1 MINKPDYQLQRDA
14 FGRLQLT
21 DSEGVT
27 HDGVVPVRAFPI
39 TSPDEGMAL
48 VDPHGHELA
57 WINSLSEL
65 PEELRMLV
73 ESELASREFMPVIS
87 RIISVS
93 SFATPSTWKI
103 VTNHGDTEL
112 VLKGEEDIRRLASP
126 GLLIADTNG
135 IHYLIRD
142 RYALDAQSR
151 KILDRFL

>member
-1 MINKPDYQLQRDA
+1 MNTPAYRLHRNA
-14 FGRLQLT
+14 FGSLVLT
-21 DSEGVT
+21 AADGTVQE
-27 HDGVVPVRAFPI
+27 GVVPVRAFPI
-39 TSPDEGMAL
+39 NAPDEGFAL

-73 ESELASREFMPVIS
+73 ESELACREFMPVIN
-87 RIISVS
+87 RIASVS
-93 SFATPSTWKI
+93 SFATPSTWKV